1 MKALRKFNA
10 WQMKIF
16 GQFWVFL
23 SIFFALSLSCNC
35 EWENEEFPH
44 GMKATDENISCII
57 HLVILK
63 YLSSEWVRVRERERD
78 IWWEPLTEL
87 FCKKEGKFIAFSLS
101 LASTIAFRT
110 LCIEFGWCMEN
121 EKEKLVM
128 DTMKPF
134 DVRGKKKF
142 ETSTLH
148 FYSSWAESIQQLFK
162 TYFITHYPHHPFF
175 WTFSRSFCFHFVSI
189 FVHC

>member
-1 MKALRKFNA
+1 MA
-10 WQMKIF
+10 WKQQMKI
-16 GQFWVFL
+16 
-23 SIFFALSLSCNC
+23 
-35 EWENEEFPH
+35 
-44 GMKATDENISCII
+44 ISCII

-134 DVRGKKKF
+134 DVRGKKSLKHPLCIF
-142 ETSTLH
+142 IQAELKAFNSYLKLTL
-148 FYSSWAESIQQLFK
+148 SLI
-162 TYFITHYPHHPFF
+162 TPITH
-175 WTFSRSFCFHFVSI
+175 SFELFLAHSASI
-189 FVHC
+189 S